1 MAEKLIEFKC
11 RIIRNIYKSEDY
23 QIYAVEADE
32 LYDLKKGKYGNSVI
46 LGNLHDLGEGIEYNV
61 KALEEKGRDG
71 YFQYRVKNIKREKPS
86 SSYTVRLFLSETLD
100 SNQQV
105 DEIMKHYPN
114 IIDLV
119 INNKTD
125 QIDTN
130 LLYNIGEY
138 RLEVIKRKITENFV
152 FAELIDMFQGLLD
165 LKILQKLY
173 DKYPSALKIKESIK
187 KDPYECLCSLS
198 RIGFKTADSIILEL
212 DKELKEQENPPFIFD
227 FDIKNSPQRLNAAIL
242 YILEQNEN
250 DGNTKM
256 SIDDLKESV
265 MDLVA
270 NCIGHMKDVL
280 SNKDLY
286 YLDKTDKTVALIDT
300 YNTEKHVVEMLLRG
314 IAEKQEEWKVDNVEK
329 YRAINKDV
337 ELTDE
342 QYSVINVF
350 LKNNISILNGVAGS
364 GKSMS
369 TKALINLL
377 DDNDKSY
384 ILLAPTGRA
393 SKVLGAYAD
402 RPASTIHRALGYT
415 GSWDFSEDQPKLHND
430 VVFVDESSM
439 VDIFIMRA
447 LLCVIDFS
455 RTKLVIIGDSEQ
467 IPSVGA
473 GNILYDLV
481 QSKKIPI
488 VSLTKVFRYG
498 VGGVLT
504 VATKT
509 RQCESF
515 IQSNTEINVI
525 GEDNGYAYLPTLQE
539 NIVKTLTTIYKKL
552 LKNNTPEEILILS
565 AYNTGTYGTVAINNH
580 IQKIAN
586 PNALTDVEKV
596 IKLKEMS
603 FHENDMVIQISNNY
617 KSFVYEEGCEYYDEK
632 ISLTTFISNGEIG
645 KVYKIGRFYRNN
657 QQYMVVDFDGQLILY
672 KYNDVMER
680 LKLAYSISIHK
691 SQGGNCKN
699 IILLTPKAHTF
710 MLNAN
715 LMYVGQTRATHKV
728 FHLGEPET
736 FNRAVKKKANF
747 NRKTFMQQL
756 IENPCKLDLTPRPKV
771 VSNPFVAGYKT
782 SDFYV
787 EKPIPLPWN
796 NIPWDDEPF

>member
-1 MAEKLIEFKC
+1 MSERLIEFKC
-11 RIIRNIYKSEDY
+11 TIIRNIYKSEDY

-32 LYDLKKGKYGNSVI
+32 EYNLKRGKYGNSVI
-46 LGNLHDLGEGIEYNV
+46 LGNLHDLAEGCIEYSV

-71 YFQYRVKNIKREKPS
+71 YYQYRVKNIKREKPS
-86 SSYTVRLFLSETLD
+86 SSYTIELFLSEILD
-100 SNQQV
+100 SKQQV

-119 INNKTD
+119 INNKSD

-130 LLYNIGEY
+130 LLYNIGDY

-198 RIGFKTADSIILEL
+198 RVGFRTADSIILEL
-212 DKELKEQENPPFIFD
+212 DKELKSQENPPFLFD
-227 FDIKNSPQRLNAAIL
+227 FDIRNSPQRLNAAIL

-256 SIDDLKESV
+256 LINDLKESV

-270 NCIGHMKDVL
+270 NCMGYMKEVL
-280 SNKDLY
+280 SNKDVY
-286 YLDKTDKTVALIDT
+286 HLDKTDKSVALVET
-300 YNTEKHVVEMLLRG
+300 YNTEKHVVEMILRG
-314 IAEKQEEWKVDNVEK
+314 IIEKQDIWNIEDIEK
-329 YRAINKDV
+329 YRKISEDV

-342 QYSVINVF
+342 QFGVINTF
-350 LKNNISILNGVAGS
+350 LNNNITILNGVAGS

-377 DDNDKSY
+377 DDNNKSY
-384 ILLAPTGRA
+384 TLLTPTGRSA
-393 SKVLGAYAD
+393 KILANYTN
-402 RPASTIHRALGYT
+402 RPASTIHRALGYM
-415 GSWDFSEDQPKLHND
+415 GAWNFSEDQPKLHND
-430 VVFVDESSM
+430 VVFIDETSM

-455 RTKLVIIGDSEQ
+455 KTKLVIIGDSEQ

-473 GNILYDLV
+473 GNVLYDLV

-515 IQSNTEINVI
+515 IQNNTEVNVI
-525 GEDNGYAYLPTLQE
+525 GEDNGYVYLPTLQE
-539 NIVKTLTTIYKKL
+539 NITKTLITIYKKL
-552 LKNNTPEEILILS
+552 LRNNTPEEILILS
-565 AYNTGTYGTVAINNH
+565 AYNTGSYGTIAINNH
-580 IQKIAN
+580 IQRIAN
-586 PNALTDVEKV
+586 PNALTDIESV

-603 FHENDMVIQISNNY
+603 FYEGDMVIQTSNNY
-617 KSFVYEEGCEYYDEK
+617 KSFIYEEGCEHYDEK
-632 ISLTTFISNGEIG
+632 ISPTMFISNGEIG
-645 KVYKIGRFYRNN
+645 RVYKIGRFYKNN

-672 KYNDVMER
+672 KYSGVMEM

-691 SQGGNCKN
+691 SQGSSCKN
-699 IILLTPKAHTF
+699 VILLTPKAHTF

-747 NRKTFMQQL
+747 NRITFMQQL
-756 IENPCKLDLTPRPKV
+756 INNPATLDLTPRIKEIKEFKQ
-771 VSNPFVAGYKT
+771 SKDIKETHFSCDDNPFG
-782 SDFYV
+782 SDS
-787 EKPIPLPWN
+787 
-796 NIPWDDEPF
+796 PFNF